1 VKGFSYWLKIYFSKK
16 MDLKELWTKYFGR
29 EQRLKNEILEIN
41 HSIQVQERNDNLY
54 LTVNNIAVYKFY
66 KAKTAEEVVNSI
78 HNTRLI
84 AEEFKKLEE

>member
-1 VKGFSYWLKIYFSKK
+1 

-66 KAKTAEEVVNSI
+66 KTNTTEEVVNSI

-84 AEEFKKLEE
+84 AEEFKKLEEQ